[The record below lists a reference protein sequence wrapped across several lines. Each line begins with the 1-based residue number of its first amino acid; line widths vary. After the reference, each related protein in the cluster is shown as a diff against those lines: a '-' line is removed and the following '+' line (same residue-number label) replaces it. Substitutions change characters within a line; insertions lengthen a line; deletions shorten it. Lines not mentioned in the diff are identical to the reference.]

1 MTLTLEEMEEEAVAK
16 VEKDNQGSNQ
26 FRTRTFEN
34 ILNGTLVEVI
44 LITQKG
50 EKAKNLVHFD
60 PARPDRRVYKWAS
73 DVLWAVSWSRER
85 VWFFRFIELAGIGG
99 VIAFFLV
106 LVFSILLCVL
116 AFVPAANSTVL
127 EVVKLSFTVILG
139 FFFGSQS
146 AGKKSA

>member
-44 LITQKG
+44 FITQKG

-60 PARPDRRVYKWAS
+60 PH
-73 DVLWAVSWSRER
+73 VL
-85 VWFFRFIELAGIGG
+85 IGG
-99 VIAFFLV
+99 FTSGLATFSGPSPGRVSGFGSFALLSLLV
-106 LVFSILLCVL
+106 L
-116 AFVPAANSTVL
+116 AA
-127 EVVKLSFTVILG
+127 
-139 FFFGSQS
+139 
-146 AGKKSA
+146 